1 LVSIKFATVKR
12 HRKTFNPFVFLID
25 PSFVW
30 TNESSSSDLGFMG
43 PQVAAQVTKTKA
55 LSNNHRLYSYMNNS
69 GHFYFM
75 CIDLIRFTDY
85 TARIE
90 LKLTSP
96 GSSSSSYVAQGGSG
110 SSSASSRSRLLA
122 ENIQTFYSDG
132 SSNTFHV
139 YFDQVQFKDLVEL
152 VNQTK

>member
-1 LVSIKFATVKR
+1 M
-12 HRKTFNPFVFLID
+12 
-25 PSFVW
+25 W

-43 PQVAAQVTKTKA
+43 PQVAAQVTKAKA
-55 LSNNHRLYSYMNNS
+55 LSNNHHLYCYMHS